1 MSEKISLDSS
11 DLDSSKCKFRFS
23 NCNDDTITC
32 EWDNYNQPLP
42 CKSTKVNPNS
52 VIQRFEIKWM
62 QMDTLLYS
70 PHFKELFSKQSFE
83 TVLSFFEDFIYWLY
97 ELLQI
102 LLVESSQRE
111 TELFLFTLYRCI
123 AEYGRVAL
131 DMGFEKI
138 KLAAGLG

>member
-1 MSEKISLDSS
+1 
-11 DLDSSKCKFRFS
+11 
-23 NCNDDTITC
+23 
-32 EWDNYNQPLP
+32 
-42 CKSTKVNPNS
+42 
-52 VIQRFEIKWM
+52 M

-102 LLVESSQRE
+102 LLVETRQRE

-138 KLAAGLG
+138 ELAAGLG